1 MDWDIPDAFGMEP
14 EAAREVFYQVKQ
26 HVQELVAQIGSTA
39 TGTPC
44 NRTNEKGI
52 LAAIDPGRCR

>member
-26 HVQELVAQIGSTA
+26 HVQELVAQIG
-39 TGTPC
+39 
-44 NRTNEKGI
+44 
-52 LAAIDPGRCR
+52 